1 MPNISLL
8 SLSHMLR
15 MGFARKASFVI
26 NTGNIFLLLFL
37 ASHGYKVR
45 G

>member
-1 MPNISLL
+1 MQNISLL
-8 SLSHMLR
+8 SLSHMLSD
-15 MGFARKASFVI
+15 GFARKISFVI

-37 ASHGYKVR
+37 ASHGYKVL